1 MSNRSSTKG
10 VWPWRKDSSSPTNPE
25 ELLKELQENMKSLSK
40 NTELGVSLSERI
52 QDTIEQAV
60 ETNAEFRDSTVEE
73 LNQLSSIVSNMRHTI
88 SDISKA
94 KEMGSYIIDHVRH
107 DLAILV
113 NGFSQLSET
122 FSQLSETIEGNIE
135 DGRRLTN
142 QAEEWAQLEKRLQA
156 EHAAIGE
163 IIVQLTAEHISGYY
177 ESARQRHTKRR
188 QRLFVFL
195 LLVISLA
202 VYGLIRQPELLLPTL
217 LSTDGE
223 LYELFGYTLS
233 RLGIISL
240 VFVLILYIRESL
252 RRTEQK
258 EGEYEDKALRIRT
271 GIVGEG
277 LNVNDEVMKMI
288 RDEVSSPSIER
299 TDDANHTITSS

>member
-73 LNQLSSIVSNMRHTI
+73 LNQLSSIINDMRNTMSNIGTV
-88 SDISKA
+88 
-94 KEMGSYIIDHVRH
+94 KEVESYILVEVRYELTR
-107 DLAILV
+107 LA
-113 NGFSQLSET
+113 NGL
-122 FSQLSETIEGNIE
+122 SQLSETIKE

-202 VYGLIRQPELLLPTL
+202 VYGLIRQPELLLPAF
-217 LSTDGE
+217 SATDGE
-223 LYELFGYTLS
+223 LYELLGYTLS

-258 EGEYEDKALRIRT
+258 EGDYEDKALRIRT

>member
-10 VWPWRKDSSSPTNPE
+10 VWPWRKGSSSPTNPE

-73 LNQLSSIVSNMRHTI
+73 LNQLSSIINNMRHTTL
-88 SDISKA
+88 DIGNA
-94 KEMGSYIIDHVRH
+94 KEVDSYIIAEVRY
-107 DLAILV
+107 DLARLV
-113 NGFSQLSET
+113 NGL
-122 FSQLSETIEGNIE
+122 SQLSETIKDNIE
-135 DGRRLTN
+135 DGRRLTG

-188 QRLFVFL
+188 QGLFVFL
-195 LLVISLA
+195 LLVVSLA
-202 VYGLIRQPELLLPTL
+202 VYGLIRQPELLLPTFS
-217 LSTDGE
+217 STDGE
-223 LYELFGYTLS
+223 LYELLGYTLS

-240 VFVLILYIRESL
+240 VFVLIFYIRESL

-258 EGEYEDKALRIRT
+258 EGDYEDKALRIRT

-288 RDEVSSPSIER
+288 RDEVSSPSIEKDR
-299 TDDANHTITSS
+299 